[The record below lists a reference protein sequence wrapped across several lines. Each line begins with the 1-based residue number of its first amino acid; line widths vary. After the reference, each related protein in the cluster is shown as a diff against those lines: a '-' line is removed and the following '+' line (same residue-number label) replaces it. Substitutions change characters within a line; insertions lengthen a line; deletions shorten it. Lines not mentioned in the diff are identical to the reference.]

1 MFLLLIF
8 FKCIQVKDFKFRS
21 GYATNKNTF
30 GYKYFWLLLLLL
42 VILFLIRNLE
52 TLFFG
57 TCVLVLYMLKLE
69 NMLVSIL
76 IHLQICV
83 LINYVDISS
92 LSLYYSQIYS
102 ISFGRC
108 NIEVIVWYFINNH
121 AAKIT
126 YNRPYKN
133 ISFQQGDFQ
142 YYYPHKMTLFLV
154 SK

>member
-1 MFLLLIF
+1 MLP
-8 FKCIQVKDFKFRS
+8 
-21 GYATNKNTF
+21 NKNTF
-30 GYKYFWLLLLLL
+30 GYKYFWLLLL

-69 NMLVSIL
+69 NMLVNIL

-108 NIEVIVWYFINNH
+108 
-121 AAKIT
+121 
-126 YNRPYKN
+126 
-133 ISFQQGDFQ
+133 S
-142 YYYPHKMTLFLV
+142 YYY
-154 SK
+154 